1 VDVLS
6 GCAALQTVKL
16 ERLGSLASVD
26 GLAGCAALQSLEFN
40 ETATRMD
47 KLASMPDLS
56 SLVGL
61 EVKGLPSQLQAW
73 EDGGRKAF
81 PRVE

>member
-1 VDVLS
+1 MKDLESLASLDGLS
-6 GCAALQTVKL
+6 GCAALQT
-16 ERLGSLASVD
+16 
-26 GLAGCAALQSLEFN
+26 LQFKEPRGR
-40 ETATRMD
+40 APMD

>member
-1 VDVLS
+1 MQIFILLGAPGVGKGTVAKVLCEGDDYYQLS
-6 GCAALQTVKL
+6 TGQVFRDEIAAESEL
-16 ERLGSLASVD
+16 
-26 GLAGCAALQSLEFN
+26 
-40 ETATRMD
+40 
-47 KLASMPDLS
+47 
-56 SLVGL
+56 GL

>member
-1 VDVLS
+1 
-6 GCAALQTVKL
+6 
-16 ERLGSLASVD
+16 
-26 GLAGCAALQSLEFN
+26 
-40 ETATRMD
+40 MD

-73 EDGGRKAF
+73 EEGGRKAF
-81 PRVE
+81 PWVE